1 MPNMERD
8 FDFLASV
15 YFQNKLYTNYYEF
28 TIAFDVSTETI
39 SEQNVSLERI
49 KYLTYELFENCAFIN
64 ETEIDI
70 ISKLQ
75 DLGIRV
81 CQTPDEPYDQIICLL
96 LLLKINSICEGK
108 IFVTDIKLTSKL
120 SDGVKFFESYE
131 TVHRA
136 IRKEGWWNE
145 NMPNLTS
152 FGNMKKNKIVK
163 LVKDS
168 WNDLGLGWQSYKNN
182 TDNVIYTK
190 TNSENQ
196 NT

>member
-39 SEQNVSLERI
+39 SEQNVALERI

-64 ETEIDI
+64 EAEIDI

-136 IRKEGWWNE
+136 IRKEGWWSE